1 VRFFLKSAGGVDLA
15 TGALILG
22 GVALIAV
29 SFIAAG
35 ALLAPATVADP
46 GVAVDAS
53 LAGPTPTLAS
63 RASVALSADQVATV
77 LFVDATT
84 GAGSAA
90 RTGDRVDVLGYFS
103 RQVIGSESIT
113 RLLLPDVPVLTVDHS
128 GPGVALTLAVPH
140 DGALLLQ
147 EALAIGARPFVT
159 LRSVQVIQAA
169 PGVPPSFSDTDLAKR
184 LAGLG

>member
-1 VRFFLKSAGGVDLA
+1 M
-15 TGALILG
+15 LG
-22 GVALIAV
+22 GVALIV
-29 SFIAAG
+29 GSFIAAG
-35 ALLAPATVADP
+35 ALLAPPTVVDP

-53 LAGPTPTLAS
+53 LAAPTPTLAS

-113 RLLLPDVPVLTVDHS
+113 RLLLP
-128 GPGVALTLAVPH
+128 
-140 DGALLLQ
+140 
-147 EALAIGARPFVT
+147 
-159 LRSVQVIQAA
+159 
-169 PGVPPSFSDTDLAKR
+169 
-184 LAGLG
+184 